1 MWLQLGFA
9 PQCLWRSQMQS
20 LQLISMSS
28 VHLAVSIPSSQLSSW
43 TLQRRSPK
51 KISTRTCHRYAE
63 ARSSSTSYLLFAIAF
78 TRLYIPLL
86 LAACAFNRVT
96 IVQGAPLYSSRFRQ
110 EEHASM
116 CQLLFFYAAIRAIK
130 YASSSFCVCRAF
142 SSSSLTPSFFP
153 PPSLTRN

>member
-1 MWLQLGFA
+1 MVSYCCNLGV
-9 PQCLWRSQMQS
+9 PRSVYGDV
-20 LQLISMSS
+20 QLISIVLSI
-28 VHLAVSIPSSQLSSW
+28 LRVSIPSSQLSSW

-51 KISTRTCHRYAE
+51 KISTRTCHIYAE
-63 ARSSSTSYLLFAIAF
+63 ARSFSASSLLFSIAF

-110 EEHASM
+110 EEYASM
-116 CQLLFFYAAIRAIK
+116 RQLLFFFAAIRAIK

-142 SSSSLTPSFFP
+142 SPSSLPPSFSP